1 MLLASGFVEVR
12 MHLKGTFTP
21 FCFFFVTLV
30 KFQLLKVQLTNN
42 VWCLSPSLWAK
53 WALTAREGYG
63 VCRNAHSSSSFW
75 YKEIFVRVFFIK
87 PEFEPASTS
96 FRSFAE
102 SPFRSKKREKK
113 QSIWIRIIIGRQQ
126 KTRQYHAKLQNIRAC
141 PYMGNLFPILSAPFF
156 RCLREADFFDS
167 NVTINRL

>member
-30 KFQLLKVQLTNN
+30 KFQFLKVQLTNN

-113 QSIWIRIIIGRQQ
+113 PVDLNKDHNRETTKNPTIPC
-126 KTRQYHAKLQNIRAC
+126 KTSKHSC
-141 PYMGNLFPILSAPFF
+141 MPIYG
-156 RCLREADFFDS
+156 
-167 NVTINRL
+167 